1 MFFTSLMYVNR
12 FWKQRIQ
19 NFFSE
24 LHFNFLKILYIS
36 LIVLQTLIR
45 NGELIREH
53 TDQIFEELS
62 CNTRLLLG
70 KG

>member
-1 MFFTSLMYVNR
+1 MFITSLMSVNR

-19 NFFSE
+19 KKISE
-24 LHFNFLKILYIS
+24 LHISYLKNFIN

-70 KG
+70 KR